1 MKQDMISKG
10 EIFSKEVEDTVN
22 RNIDH
27 YFDALFDEYE
37 TWKENENKN
46 ENNF

>member
-10 EIFSKEVEDTVN
+10 KIFSKEVKDTVN

-27 YFDALFDEYE
+27 YYDVLFDKYE
-37 TWKENENKN
+37 TWKENENKKQKS
-46 ENNF
+46 F